1 MMSKRTK
8 IPAGLVKALLEKR
21 TFLIT
26 THVRPDGD
34 AIGSQLALY
43 HALRKLGKKV
53 VLRNDS
59 PVPANFRFLPGSPRI
74 GTEGPLPFQPEAAI
88 VLDAPSPGRV
98 GKVEKELEKI
108 PTVLNIDH
116 HVSNTRYGKANWV
129 SPKSS
134 SVGEMIFHL
143 VPALGVKLS
152 RPIALCLYTAVL
164 TDMGKFQFMV
174 TPESGV
180 RIFKLLA
187 ELVETGLVPY
197 EIYKKVYNLYSTAP
211 LKLLGDALATIRFSA
226 GGEIS
231 YLDVTR
237 KMQERWGERDDNADH
252 LISFP
257 RDVIT
262 VRVAILFTEL
272 PGGRVKI
279 SFRSKEPGLID
290 VNTIAS
296 GFGGGGHPAAAGA
309 EVKGSLKTVHSK
321 VISAVRKEL
330 KRVGPRKTRV

>member
-1 MMSKRTK
+1 MSKK
-8 IPAGLVKALLEKR
+8 LKVPAGLVKALLAKR
-21 TFLIT
+21 SFLIT

-53 VLRNDS
+53 VLRNHS

-74 GTEGPLPFQPEAAI
+74 ETKGPLPFQPEAAI

-98 GKVEKELEKI
+98 GKIEEELKKVPI
-108 PTVLNIDH
+108 LFNIDH
-116 HVSNTRYGKANWV
+116 HVSNTRYGKFNWV
-129 SPKSS
+129 SPQSS

-143 VPALGVKLS
+143 LPKLRVKLS
-152 RPIALCLYTAVL
+152 RPIALCLYTAIL

-187 ELVETGLVPY
+187 ELVETGLIPY

-211 LKLLGDALATIRFSA
+211 LKLLGEALTTLRFSA
-226 GGEIS
+226 GGQIA

-257 RDVIT
+257 RDLIT
-262 VRVAILFTEL
+262 VRVAVLFTEL
-272 PGGRVKI
+272 SGGRVKV
-279 SFRSKEPGLID
+279 SFRSKEPDQID
-290 VNTIAS
+290 VNKIAS

-309 EVKGSLKTVHSK
+309 ELQGSLRAVHSK
-321 VISAVRKEL
+321 VLSAVRKEL
-330 KRVGPRKTRV
+330 KQVGPRKTRV